1 MKSFFKN
8 NLFAVLV
15 TVLAYALSS
24 SPASAQTKTSF
35 PAVSGITITGVAV
48 FGGTATNESFGPNTF
63 GGVRQNG
70 SGKMD
75 IVIGATGN
83 GCTSGCGNTPYS
95 VNGQAN
101 QSVSSFGGA
110 WAKQPGTVGVSSL
123 GRAEA
128 AVGVTVTPAGQ

>member
-24 SPASAQTKTSF
+24 PASAQTKTSF
-35 PAVSGITITGVAV
+35 PSLSGVTITGVAA
-48 FGGTATNESFGPNTF
+48 FGGAATTNFAGQGGFGRVGQQGN
-63 GGVRQNG
+63 
-70 SGKMD
+70 GKMD
-75 IVIGATGN
+75 IVISGTGN
-83 GCTSGCGNTPYS
+83 GCLPSNCGGTTYS
-95 VNGQAN
+95 VNGQAKQTVN
-101 QSVSSFGGA
+101 SVGGA
-110 WAKQPGTVGVSSL
+110 WAKQPGTVGISSL

>member
-1 MKSFFKN
+1 MKSFFKT

-15 TVLAYALSS
+15 TIIAYALSA
-24 SPASAQTKTSF
+24 PAALAQTKTSF
-35 PAVSGITITGVAV
+35 PSLSGVTITGVAV
-48 FGGTATNESFGPNTF
+48 FGGEATNNSVGPNTF

-83 GCTSGCGNTPYS
+83 GCPSGCGNTSFS

-101 QSVSSFGGA
+101 QSVGSFGGA
-110 WAKQPGTVGVSSL
+110 WSKKPGIVGVSSS

-128 AVGVTVTPAGQ
+128 AVGVIVTPAGQ